1 MLLALGDDVPPDAEI
16 LYFRRLGWFLASA
29 LAVFHHGTKAS
40 AVFDE
45 IKFDQSIAVLDAAV
59 AEGRGAVHRLVRRRG
74 RGRRAQR
81 RRSSQNFQ

>member
-1 MLLALGDDVPPDAEI
+1 MLRRRVRQNMLLALGDDVPPDAEI

-45 IKFDQSIAVLDAAV
+45 IKFDQSIRRFKLPAHRTLRVS
-59 AEGRGAVHRLVRRRG
+59 EGVENLLG
-74 RGRRAQR
+74 
-81 RRSSQNFQ
+81 

>member
-40 AVFDE
+40 AAF
-45 IKFDQSIAVLDAAV
+45 
-59 AEGRGAVHRLVRRRG
+59 
-74 RGRRAQR
+74 RALLPASLQYLAG
-81 RRSSQNFQ
+81 